1 MPSKLWPHDSD
12 IQHRRSSV
20 RHLPSPGPEWV
31 RSPAPRHGDGA
42 RNGAAACF
50 NCSDP
55 SHAAIGRRQVS
66 CGLVTRTLN
75 TGDRQYGTYRPRALN
90 GCGVPRPGTGT
101 APETGRP
108 PVRLTVWTTPDPGP
122 PEPLLSCST
131 LTPAR
136 GRRVLH
142 QCQVRP
148 AAGPLGARP
157 NTALSPLGS
166 GGGLPRTWPAGPRP
180 RRPRQARQSIS
191 QSHPGVVTCTAA
203 ARSAGPRPV
212 RGPPTGQAQ
221 RHAQDTTAPAPPP
234 TL

>member
-1 MPSKLWPHDSD
+1 MTRTFSTGDRQYGTYRPRALNGCGVP
-12 IQHRRSSV
+12 R
-20 RHLPSPGPEWV
+20 PGTGTAPETG
-31 RSPAPRHGDGA
+31 RPPASTAQIRVI
-42 RNGAAACF
+42 
-50 NCSDP
+50 
-55 SHAAIGRRQVS
+55 AAIGRRQVS

-90 GCGVPRPGTGT
+90 GCGVPRPGTVT

-234 TL
+234 TR

>member
-1 MPSKLWPHDSD
+1 MT
-12 IQHRRSSV
+12 
-20 RHLPSPGPEWV
+20 
-31 RSPAPRHGDGA
+31 
-42 RNGAAACF
+42 
-50 NCSDP
+50 
-55 SHAAIGRRQVS
+55 AIGRCRVS
-66 CGLVTRTLN
+66 CGFVTRTFS

-90 GCGVPRPGTGT
+90 GCGVPRPGTVT

-234 TL
+234 TR